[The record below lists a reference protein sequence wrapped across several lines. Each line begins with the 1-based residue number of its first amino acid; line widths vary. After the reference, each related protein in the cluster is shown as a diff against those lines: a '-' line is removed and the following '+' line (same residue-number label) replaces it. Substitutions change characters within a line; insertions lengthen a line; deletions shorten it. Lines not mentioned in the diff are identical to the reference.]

1 MASTRSDVINVAERL
16 GAFSVL
22 AVIVRIVPGVVTLA
36 GPRLHA
42 GVAALAGLMTSSA
55 GLDTAS
61 ARDRSGAPRRR
72 LVETPM
78 DLSCR
83 AVPSLCHLTVSVIA
97 DRSDQLIFIK
107 PLIRRKIQ

>member
-1 MASTRSDVINVAERL
+1 
-16 GAFSVL
+16 VL
-22 AVIVRIVPGVVTLA
+22 AVIVRIVPGVLMLA

-55 GLDTAS
+55 GLAS

-83 AVPSLCHLTVSVIA
+83 AVPSLCQLTVSVIA